1 MLRLIL
7 DVILIVI
14 LALCVWHGFRRGLI
28 GSIAGILVV
37 IIALFGGNLLSS
49 AYAGEVIPA
58 LEPFVDGFISSQQTR
73 DEILDKM
80 GYDEFGR
87 SLEDILNEDPSLRY
101 DYAYACM
108 DKMGFSKERCK
119 ELSAKAVQ
127 LDDGGNISTT
137 DAVVDVLCDTITHVG
152 GLVLAFLMI
161 LIALVAVGNLTN
173 ISFRLPNLVNFDE
186 ISGAVLGFIKGF
198 MYCALLCWALG
209 FLGALIGKTTLDK
222 STLGSFFSQMS
233 FITKGLL

>member
-28 GSIAGILVV
+28 GSIAGLLVV
-37 IIALFGGNLLSS
+37 IIALFGGNLLST

-58 LEPFVDGFISSQQTR
+58 LEPFVDGYISSQQTR
-73 DEILDKM
+73 DTILEKM
-80 GYDEFGR
+80 GYDNYGR
-87 SLEDILNEDPSLRY
+87 SLEDILDADPSLRY
-101 DYAYACM
+101 DYANTCM
-108 DKMGFSKERCK
+108 DMMGFSKERCK
-119 ELSAKAVQ
+119 ELSAKAVS
-127 LDDGGNISTT
+127 LADSEDKNMT
-137 DAVVDVLCDTITHVG
+137 DAVVEVLCDTITHVG

-198 MYCALLCWALG
+198 VYCALLCWALG
-209 FLGALIGKTTLDK
+209 FLGALIGKTTVDK
-222 STLGSFFSQMS
+222 STLGSFFSQMT

>member
-7 DVILIVI
+7 DVFLIII
-14 LALCVWHGFRRGLI
+14 LALCVWKGFRRGLI

-37 IIALFGGNLLSS
+37 IIALFGGNLLST

-73 DEILDKM
+73 DTIIEKM
-80 GYDEFGR
+80 DCDEYGL
-87 SLEDILNEDPSLRY
+87 SLEDILQDDPSLRY
-101 DYAYACM
+101 EYAYSCM
-108 DKMGFSKERCK
+108 DMMGFSKAHCK
-119 ELSAKAVQ
+119 ELSTKSVKLADSES
-127 LDDGGNISTT
+127 LNMT

-198 MYCALLCWALG
+198 VYCALLCWVLG
-209 FLGALIGKTTLDK
+209 FLGSLIGKTTLDK
-222 STLGSFFSQMS
+222 STLGSFFSQMT